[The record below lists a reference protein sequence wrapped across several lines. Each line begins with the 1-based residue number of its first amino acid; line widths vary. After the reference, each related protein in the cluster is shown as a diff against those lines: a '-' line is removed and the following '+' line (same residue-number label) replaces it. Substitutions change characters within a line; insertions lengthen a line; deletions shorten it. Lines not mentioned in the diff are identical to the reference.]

1 MGGMVTRPE
10 LLVGNLRPLLV
21 VAKLSVSAI
30 IGESPSNEF
39 ATVLAYFCTQE
50 HLDWSRGPRLGIS
63 LARRH
68 RMGTCAAV
76 ANQLRGTILCESLI
90 SS

>member
-21 VAKLSVSAI
+21 VAKPSDAVI

-39 ATVLAYFCTQE
+39 ATALAYFAPKNTRVGQ
-50 HLDWSRGPRLGIS
+50 GALGWGF
-63 LARRH
+63 L
-68 RMGTCAAV
+68 G
-76 ANQLRGTILCESLI
+76 
-90 SS
+90 